1 MKILIKQGRI
11 TDPSSPH
18 NGAVTDIFIENGL
31 IQGIGSGLPG
41 EADEIVDLK
50 GASVSPGWVDLFAH
64 FNDPGYEFKETLETG
79 AAAAAK
85 GGFTDV
91 LVIPN
96 TQPCVHSKS
105 TVEYIVQKARSL
117 PVNIHPIGAVSRNTE
132 GKELAEMYDMRN
144 SGALAFSDGIQS
156 IQSSGLLLK
165 ALQYVKAFNGL
176 VIQIP
181 DDRSINPHG
190 LMHEGIVSTQ
200 LGLPGKPSLAEELM
214 VARDIKLARYAE
226 SRLHFTGIS
235 TRKSLEY
242 IRRAKEGGLQVTCSV
257 SPAHLHF
264 TDKDLA
270 GYDTNLKSLPPYRSE
285 DDRNAL
291 RDAVADGTID
301 CLASHHFP
309 HEYDSK
315 VLEFEYAKPGMIA
328 LETSFAL
335 LRQSMPQLSVEKLV
349 QLLAVQPRQLLGL
362 PSAGIAPGSEA
373 CLSFFDPEAR
383 VNCTPDFFRSKSKNS
398 PFIGK
403 TLKGKVLG
411 ILNKGKIYL
420 ES

>member
-1 MKILIKQGRI
+1 
-11 TDPSSPH
+11 
-18 NGAVTDIFIENGL
+18 
-31 IQGIGSGLPG
+31 
-41 EADEIVDLK
+41 
-50 GASVSPGWVDLFAH
+50 
-64 FNDPGYEFKETLETG
+64 
-79 AAAAAK
+79 
-85 GGFTDV
+85 
-91 LVIPN
+91 
-96 TQPCVHSKS
+96 
-105 TVEYIVQKARSL
+105 
-117 PVNIHPIGAVSRNTE
+117 
-132 GKELAEMYDMRN
+132 MYDMRN

-165 ALQYVKAFNGL
+165 ALQYVRAFNGL
-176 VIQIP
+176 VIQVP

-190 LMHEGIVSTQ
+190 LMHEGIISTQ

-257 SPAHLHF
+257 SPAHLYF
-264 TDKDLA
+264 TDHDLV
-270 GYDTNLKSLPPYRSE
+270 GYDSNLKSLPPYRTE
-285 DDRNAL
+285 DDRAAL
-291 RDAVADGTID
+291 REAVTDGTVD

-328 LETSFAL
+328 LETAFAL
-335 LRQSMPQLSVEKLV
+335 LRESLPDLTAEQLVT
-349 QLLAVQPRQLLGL
+349 LLAIRPRQLLGL
-362 PSAGIAPGSEA
+362 PAAGIVPGGEA
-373 CLSFFDPEAR
+373 CLSFFDPEAS
-383 VNCTPDFFRSKSKNS
+383 VSCTPDFFRSKSKNS

-403 TLKGKVLG
+403 TMKGKVLG